1 MKFKKFRK
9 RCQENFKTLLHEVK
23 YLCVPFLTFF
33 ILATLLLK
41 ALHFIPQAFFYEIK
55 NLATEDIDLN
65 DIYYFSNK
73 NDAKKSVVIVNIG
86 SVPKDSIR
94 SKLVALLPKL
104 IDAPT
109 RSIGI
114 DLSFVEAKNKDT
126 DKSLLQFLQNKK
138 VITGFE
144 KDMEPFFKEN
154 TQLGCTNLPTKEDM
168 TVREYYNYC
177 KVNNF
182 SNHQKDTVINS
193 FARKLVF
200 PNESIDTTKIKAV
213 SYIKY
218 QSIENGFYNYFDSKE
233 ELYEKFNF
241 PCIEANDVLN
251 NRKGVAALLKDKIVI
266 IGWVG
271 NDYMSN
277 PNDITDKHRVPV
289 DFKLFNRLPIMPGT
303 LIHANAVEMHLK
315 HDSIQKIEGWKHY
328 FLLLLLL
335 FIYFYVFA
343 LFEKPL
349 SKYFGLNFIL
359 EILFLIFSAY
369 LLVGFSIAMMG
380 WGWHFKIG
388 QLFIYVALLIE
399 FKAFN
404 HEFEKY
410 FHKISAKFKSYLN
423 S

>member
-1 MKFKKFRK
+1 M
-9 RCQENFKTLLHEVK
+9 NFKQIRKSCYRYFSNLLKKVK
-23 YLCVPFLTFF
+23 HFLIPFFTFF
-33 ILATLLLK
+33 ILATLLVV
-41 ALHFIPQAFFYEIK
+41 ALHSIPIAYIYEIK
-55 NLATEDIDLN
+55 NHATEDIDLN

-73 NDAKKSVVIVNIG
+73 NDETKKVVIINIG
-86 SVPKDSIR
+86 SVPKEAIR
-94 SKLVALLPKL
+94 SELVTLLPKL

-126 DKSLLQFLQNKK
+126 DKKLLQLLQNKK

-144 KDMEPFFKEN
+144 KDEEPFFKEN
-154 TQLGCTNLPTKEDM
+154 THLGCTNLPTKENM
-168 TVREYYNYC
+168 TVREYYNFC
-177 KVNNF
+177 KVTNF
-182 SNHQKDTVINS
+182 SNHKKDTVITS
-193 FARKLVF
+193 FARKLAF
-200 PNESIDTTKIKAV
+200 PKEIIDTAKVKAV

-233 ELYEKFNF
+233 ELYEDFNF
-241 PCIEANDVLN
+241 PCIEAKDVLN

-271 NDYMSN
+271 SEYMSN
-277 PNDITDKHRVPV
+277 PNDRTDKHRVPV
-289 DFKLFNRLPIMPGT
+289 DFKLFNRKPIMPGT
-303 LIHANAVEMHLK
+303 LIHANAVQMLLNE
-315 HDSIQKIEGWKHY
+315 DSIQKIEGWKHY
-328 FLLLLLL
+328 FLLLFLL
-335 FIYFYVFA
+335 FIYFYIFA

-349 SKYFGLNFIL
+349 TKYFALNFIL
-359 EILFLIFSAY
+359 EIVFLIFSAY

-404 HEFEKY
+404 HEFENY
-410 FHKISAKFKSYLN
+410 WHKISAKFKSYLN